1 RMLRSL
7 VDRATQGDEEAFASL
22 VRSVGDRC
30 MAIAYRILRDIDL
43 AEDAVQTS
51 LVTAW
56 RQLPSLRD
64 GDRFEAWLHRL
75 LVNACYAEARKR
87 RPPTLNV
94 IDLEL
99 ASNWADDYLAVHD
112 RDQLERGFQRLPAEQ
127 RAVLVFH
134 HYLGMTMPEV
144 AEHLAIP
151 LGTVK
156 SRMHYATIAL
166 RAALEADDRTTSYP
180 KERPA

>member
-1 RMLRSL
+1 MLRAL
-7 VDRATQGDEEAFASL
+7 VDRAMEGDEEAFASL

-30 MAIAYRILRDIDL
+30 MAIAYRILRDLDL

-51 LVTAW
+51 FVTAW
-56 RQLPSLRD
+56 RQLRTLRD
-64 GDRFEAWLHRL
+64 ADRFEAWLHRL
-75 LVNACYAEARKR
+75 LVRACYAEARKR
-87 RPPTLNV
+87 RPPMLNV
-94 IDLEL
+94 VDLEP
-99 ASNWADDYLAVHD
+99 ASAWSDEYLVIHD
-112 RDQLERGFQRLPAEQ
+112 RDQLERGFRRLPAEQ

-151 LGTVK
+151 IGTVK
-156 SRMHYATIAL
+156 SRMHYASIAL
-166 RAALEADDRTTSYP
+166 RAAIEADERTPGYP

>member
-1 RMLRSL
+1 MLRAT
-7 VDRATQGDEEAFASL
+7 VDRAIQGDEEAFASL

-43 AEDAVQTS
+43 AEDAVQTAFVAS
-51 LVTAW
+51 W

-64 GDRFEAWLHRL
+64 SERFEAWLHRL
-75 LVNACYAEARKR
+75 LVNACYREARKR
-87 RPPTLNV
+87 RPPPLNV
-94 IDLEL
+94 IDLEPP
-99 ASNWADDYLAVHD
+99 SNSADDYLAIHD

-134 HYLGMTMPEV
+134 HYLGMSLPEI

-156 SRMHYATIAL
+156 SRTHYATVAL
-166 RAALEADDRTTSYP
+166 RAALEADDRTPSYP

>member
-1 RMLRSL
+1 MLQAL
-7 VDRATQGDEEAFASL
+7 VDRAMRGDEEAFASL

-30 MAIAYRILRDIDL
+30 VAIAYRILRDIDL

-51 LVTAW
+51 FVIAW
-56 RQLPSLRD
+56 RQLPALRD
-64 GDRFEAWLHRL
+64 VNRFEAWLHRL

-87 RPPTLNV
+87 RSPTLNLV
-94 IDLEL
+94 DLEPAI
-99 ASNWADDYLAVHD
+99 ASVDDYLAIHD

-144 AEHLAIP
+144 AEHLGIP

-156 SRMHYATIAL
+156 SRLHYASIAL
-166 RAALEADDRTTSYP
+166 RAAIEADDRTPSYP